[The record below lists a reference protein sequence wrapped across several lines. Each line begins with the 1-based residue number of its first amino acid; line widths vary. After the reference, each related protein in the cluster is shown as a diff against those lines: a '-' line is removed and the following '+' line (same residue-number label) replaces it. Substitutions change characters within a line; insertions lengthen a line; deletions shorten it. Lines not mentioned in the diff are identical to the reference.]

1 MQNLHDIKNIFY
13 RNFIKKK
20 INNLEYDYLGKWENL
35 IVQNK
40 NLEFEIQNKIE
51 NFIQSNKYFS
61 RL

>member
-1 MQNLHDIKNIFY
+1 MQNLQDIKNIFY
-13 RNFIKKK
+13 RNFIKK

-51 NFIQSNKYFS
+51 NFIQSINIF